1 MRSAHNIL
9 NFDIGV
15 EYRNG
20 NGDRTSGRRRRCS
33 CLLLLSQSF
42 SSLFSV
48 CFEHKRTAVAVAAAV
63 VVAVVVLS
71 ERALTTHRAT
81 FQLVCNL
88 MRSNPVF
95 YFN

>member
-15 EYRNG
+15 ESIETGTVIRLVAVE
-20 NGDRTSGRRRRCS
+20 GDARVCYCCHRV
-33 CLLLLSQSF
+33 F
-42 SSLFSV
+42 SPFFSI
-48 CFEHKRTAVAVAAAV
+48 CFEHKRTAAS
-63 VVAVVVLS
+63 VAVVVLS
-71 ERALTTHRAT
+71 ERALTTHRVT

>member
-1 MRSAHNIL
+1 MLVFVIVVTEFFFPFL
-9 NFDIGV
+9 
-15 EYRNG
+15 
-20 NGDRTSGRRRRCS
+20 
-33 CLLLLSQSF
+33 
-42 SSLFSV
+42 V